1 MREITLFWK
10 RARLV
15 ETDIAPMLEIVTSAV
30 FVAYIKRT
38 PNDIRMLMKTSF
50 KPGRK
55 PEDLNSL
62 YFLEL
67 LEIHYTP
74 ETDSESYMLNVRL
87 SHPLSNFNAR
97 TNGTTAVP
105 GCRLDQTGLTY
116 IIQGGNIRL
125 RLVAAMARLMAKP
138 DRISARN
145 LDLNATLNSGPLSQ
159 KQLKLV
165 KFAYDKGWYNPSKKV
180 RISEMSEELGLAR
193 ATLAEHLSRI
203 ESIVMD
209 DLLGSFS
216 NIRINYDDYSM
227 LKEMVESDS
236 ETLGY
241 STDNNFKKFLTNRHT
256 NMNLEKIKT
265 DKDDS

>member
-241 STDNNFKKFLTNRHT
+241 STDNNFKKLLTNMHT

>member
-97 TNGTTAVP
+97 TNGTTAAP

-241 STDNNFKKFLTNRHT
+241 STDNNFKKLLTNMHT